1 MLCCVH
7 CTTVHNSEEPSAN
20 ILILDPSHKCFQY
33 NLISSGKSQVSN
45 VPSWRKFK
53 KLSIFCVTHRPL
65 PSRASNEGSRRLR
78 EVLQSRRR
86 PLLVLVRGF
95 NQVKALVGIFSVIVK
110 LRVIFEKVRLKL
122 YSPGSASHSHQPH
135 PPSKLLTLPRF
146 RFR

>member
-95 NQVKALVGIFSVIVK
+95 NQVKALVGIFSVIK
-110 LRVIFEKVRLKL
+110 TSCDLREGSFEAL
-122 YSPGSASHSHQPH
+122 QPRQRQPQ
-135 PPSKLLTLPRF
+135 PPAPPPVQVVDSTQI
-146 RFR
+146 